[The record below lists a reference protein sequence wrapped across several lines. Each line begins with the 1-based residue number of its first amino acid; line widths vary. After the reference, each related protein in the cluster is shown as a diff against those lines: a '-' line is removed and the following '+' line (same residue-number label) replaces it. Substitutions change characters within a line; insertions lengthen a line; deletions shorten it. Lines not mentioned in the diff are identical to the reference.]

1 MIYWNNTWS
10 PICGHYFWDNKFGA
24 KKFCEQLGCYSG
36 GEVSPLFPIKGD
48 SISTHPIH
56 RNYSV
61 DAFRLGM
68 CLKEDKWGYCTGNC
82 NDYTIGGTCFQN
94 SHANCSTGEPV
105 GIKITCP
112 CTCTKSSSCN
122 GKYHVFYD
130 TG

>member
-1 MIYWNNTWS
+1 MIYWNNIWS

-36 GEVSPLFPIKGD
+36 GEVLPLFPIKGD

-82 NDYTIGGTCFQN
+82 NDNVIGGTCFQN
-94 SHANCSTGEPV
+94 SHANEQCHYPKSTIHV
-105 GIKITCP
+105 IVFKLCNYAIT
-112 CTCTKSSSCN
+112 
-122 GKYHVFYD
+122 VWQE
-130 TG
+130 